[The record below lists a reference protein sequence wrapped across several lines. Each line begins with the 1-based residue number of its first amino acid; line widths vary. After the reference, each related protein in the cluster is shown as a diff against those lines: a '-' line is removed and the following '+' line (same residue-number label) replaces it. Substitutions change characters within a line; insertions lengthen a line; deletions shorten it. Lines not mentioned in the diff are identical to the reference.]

1 MLVTFLLV
9 LCFICSCCALYG
21 ETLSA
26 IVAGPQ
32 VDRLVLNF
40 NTILS
45 IGGGVGVSREVFI
58 AVSAVGVNFLFTLIL
73 LAIGEND

>member
-1 MLVTFLLV
+1 M
-9 LCFICSCCALYG
+9 
-21 ETLSA
+21 
-26 IVAGPQ
+26 AGPQ

>member
-1 MLVTFLLV
+1 MQRTLLVTFLLGAV
-9 LCFICSCCALYG
+9 LYMVK
-21 ETLSA
+21 TLSA

-45 IGGGVGVSREVFI
+45 IGGGVGVSREIFI

>member
-9 LCFICSCCALYG
+9 LCFYMVK
-21 ETLSA
+21 TLSA

-45 IGGGVGVSREVFI
+45 IGGGGVGVSREIFI

>member
-1 MLVTFLLV
+1 M
-9 LCFICSCCALYG
+9 
-21 ETLSA
+21 
-26 IVAGPQ
+26 AGPQ

-45 IGGGVGVSREVFI
+45 IGGGVGVSREIFI